1 MRTSSVVNSMLQPPC
16 YKCSRA
22 APGCYKACSMGGLS
36 VAAIAVKIVAV
47 AASIAPY
54 LIMRL
59 KVPKIP

>member
-1 MRTSSVVNSMLQPPC
+1 
-16 YKCSRA
+16 
-22 APGCYKACSMGGLS
+22 MGGLN

-54 LIMRL
+54 LITRL